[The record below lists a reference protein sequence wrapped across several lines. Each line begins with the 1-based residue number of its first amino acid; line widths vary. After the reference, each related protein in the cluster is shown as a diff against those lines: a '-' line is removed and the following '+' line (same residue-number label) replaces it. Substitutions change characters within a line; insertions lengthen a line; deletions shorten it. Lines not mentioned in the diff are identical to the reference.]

1 LERAHHGLQEARR
14 QRSHDFTGTEYP
26 NRPQGQ
32 NTHLQEQVYTAQRD
46 ETVRIAAEN
55 ETLRRVHDEVD
66 DAILMPLYKLRCTVG
81 LTE

>member
-1 LERAHHGLQEARR
+1 LERAHHDRQEARR

-26 NRPQGQ
+26 TRPQGQ
-32 NTHLQEQVYTAQRD
+32 NIHLQEQVYTAQRD
-46 ETVRIAAEN
+46 ETVRIAAEK
-55 ETLRRVHDEVD
+55 ETLRRVHEVD